1 MFDVFQVYMKQ
12 RPGVLLSVP
21 MAVNVKKRSLHKR
34 EEERDVQQNGREAFH
49 GMLMITHPLM
59 L

>member
-1 MFDVFQVYMKQ
+1 MKQ